1 MPARHPFHKLARST
15 GHKESDD
22 AFSHIMH
29 WTEEGDKKKDKKAEK
44 AKRPERTQSGWTP
57 RRPSRR
63 TRNRPMRD
71 PTRHCASEGWT
82 RHGGSC
88 TNSTHD
94 GGLVFQG
101 RRGPGTRAVSHTAAD
116 DKNGEE
122 ASFYRCLV
130 PSFNL

>member
-1 MPARHPFHKLARST
+1 MDA
-15 GHKESDD
+15 KE
-22 AFSHIMH
+22 
-29 WTEEGDKKKDKKAEK
+29 TKQENQK
-44 AKRPERTQSGWTP
+44 
-57 RRPSRR
+57 PSNAGPNSALRF
-63 TRNRPMRD
+63 
-71 PTRHCASEGWT
+71 EGWT

-101 RRGPGTRAVSHTAAD
+101 RRGPGTRAVSHTDAD